1 MDLFNITQMFHRYC
15 HGCPELEI
23 ELIEPEK
30 YYAADQMYMGSD
42 CTIKCK
48 HYELCERLMESIRG
62 K

>member
-30 YYAADQMYMGSD
+30 IPPVEKNHVLICPSGD
-42 CTIKCK
+42 
-48 HYELCERLMESIRG
+48 RG
-62 K
+62 VG